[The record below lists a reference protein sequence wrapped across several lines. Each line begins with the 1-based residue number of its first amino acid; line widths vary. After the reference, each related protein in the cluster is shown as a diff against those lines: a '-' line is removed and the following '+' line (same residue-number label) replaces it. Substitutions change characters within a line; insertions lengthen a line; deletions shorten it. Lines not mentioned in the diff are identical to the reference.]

1 MTENTFFNDWTN
13 RKIDFGRGPSSM
25 WTLDR
30 LYGEKNSQVDDER
43 YYEYQCIGSAYG
55 TFLCQ
60 NVMDS
65 TSRGVMKIFMQDCVN
80 SGIVRGLHET
90 EHVLW
95 DAATY
100 KSYITSFRMSGP
112 AGESDEWRDDELIVW
127 SMAQTQNNRIWF
139 EDPNKHPDMST
150 WTL

>member
-1 MTENTFFNDWTN
+1 MTENTLFNDWAN
-13 RKIDFGRGPSSM
+13 RKVDFGRGPGSIC
-25 WTLDR
+25 TLDR

-43 YYEYQCIGSAYG
+43 TY
-55 TFLCQ
+55 
-60 NVMDS
+60 
-65 TSRGVMKIFMQDCVN
+65 RGVMKIFMQDCVN
-80 SGIVRGLHET
+80 SGIVRGLQGI

-95 DAATY
+95 DAAAY
-100 KSYITSFRMSGP
+100 KSYITSFRMSEP